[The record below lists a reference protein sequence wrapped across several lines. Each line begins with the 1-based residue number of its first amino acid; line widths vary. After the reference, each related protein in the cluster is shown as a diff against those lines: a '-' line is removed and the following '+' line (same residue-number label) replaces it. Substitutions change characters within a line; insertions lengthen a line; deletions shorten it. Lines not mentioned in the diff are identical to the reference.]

1 MSARVIP
8 DLKPNEDYKLL
19 REEIF
24 KIIQQWALC
33 GLDFVFSWNW
43 YSHRPWE
50 GEDTALWNLHRA
62 FHCIVH
68 LLLVYRVTCLNSVN
82 TRLISSLPRQ
92 FYPRTLILLLVTRG
106 CRRHQEAW
114 TIKILSILTSGAS
127 WQSIRPGLMTATR
140 LSWHRTRSPLP
151 GYKATLS
158 RNNRVICYS
167 PSAIY
172 CPCNNRNNTLMLLII
187 MDPTFPT
194 FICQ

>member
-50 GEDTALWNLHRA
+50 GDDTALWNLHRA

-92 FYPRTLILLLVTRG
+92 FYLCVPWSSVFSWLGDAEDTR
-106 CRRHQEAW
+106 
-114 TIKILSILTSGAS
+114 
-127 WQSIRPGLMTATR
+127 RPGLSRSRA
-140 LSWHRTRSPLP
+140 SWHREHLGNQSGPASWRPHASPDTGHGAHYRATRPRYRGIIVLFVFP
-151 GYKATLS
+151 VCYLLS
-158 RNNRVICYS
+158 V
-167 PSAIY
+167 
-172 CPCNNRNNTLMLLII
+172 
-187 MDPTFPT
+187 
-194 FICQ
+194 